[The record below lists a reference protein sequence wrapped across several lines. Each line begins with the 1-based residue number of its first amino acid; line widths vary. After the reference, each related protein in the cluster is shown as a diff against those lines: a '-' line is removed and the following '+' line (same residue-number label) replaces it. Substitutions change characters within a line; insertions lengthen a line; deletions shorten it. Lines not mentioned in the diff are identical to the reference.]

1 MSDVIKR
8 YGNTMLGYYPGLD
21 CTIIF
26 RTDIG
31 FPWKIRKMSFVK
43 FFLTCD

>member
-21 CTIIF
+21 CTIIGGNE
-26 RTDIG
+26 I
-31 FPWKIRKMSFVK
+31 FVQILD
-43 FFLTCD
+43 FLER